1 MKRFYTLLKIEGMFA
16 LRCPDSLIFGV
27 LMPIGIL
34 FLLNFIAGE
43 QSVSNQGVIFLQ
55 GTLPSLIT
63 VGICAT
69 AFMGIPITFAD
80 YRDKKILKHYF
91 VTPASPRLLL
101 LVQAVIASLTAIF
114 SACMI
119 TICSILF
126 FDYHM
131 EGNLLLFLIGYLLV
145 LISMYGIGMIIAGI
159 SPSVKV
165 TNVIS
170 SIVYF
175 PMLFLSGATI
185 PYELFPGFL
194 QNIADVLPLTQGVK
208 LLKNLSMG
216 VLDQQTLWS
225 SLILIIIAGLSYGI
239 AIKVFRWE

>member
-55 GTLPSLIT
+55 GALPSLIT

-216 VLDQQTLWS
+216 ALDQQTLWS